1 MPEKTPMSNAQSTS
15 KTCEKSETI
24 PENTPLK
31 RTVIL
36 IYLGFLF
43 LAILFV
49 GFVAKN
55 KPQQPT
61 WMDNPKELMENDS
74 RSQRLLERLEEGDW
88 QKEREINSMSNPS
101 ENQTG
106 NQLTSRACMY

>member
-61 WMDNPKELMENDS
+61 WMENI
-74 RSQRLLERLEEGDW
+74 RFRCPRGLRWYFRLSDLFL
-88 QKEREINSMSNPS
+88 K
-101 ENQTG
+101 
-106 NQLTSRACMY
+106 TSSWAIKP